1 MMEIE
6 WFWHLMCACYFIG
19 GCTIGWWWNERKLR
33 KKGKRTGTGRWDYSN
48 RGFKPDERYK

>member
-1 MMEIE
+1 MEIE